1 MFGNAN
7 HLVNS
12 VDRDPVTLQKNVGKA
27 KLMDGVDLR
36 RGMPH

>member
-12 VDRDPVTLQKNVGKA
+12 VERDPVTLQKNVGKA